1 MTESLEKMAESLE
14 KAPRKIR
21 VVVVDDHPMVLRGTC
36 EMLEMATDLA
46 VVARGK
52 DGDEALALVDSE
64 KPDVLLVDINMPRR
78 DGISVV
84 KELRARKVPL
94 GIVLLTSADDETT
107 ILRALRAGANGYLL
121 KTADEDEMHR
131 AVRLAAKGQ
140 PAILQPEVTKA
151 MMASW
156 RQGESGEEAL
166 SEREVEILKT
176 LAKDLSNKEI
186 ASRLGISDRTVQQH
200 LSNIF
205 SKLGVAS
212 RTGAVLKALR
222 LGTITLE
229 DARV

>member
-1 MTESLEKMAESLE
+1 MTEARDTT
-14 KAPRKIR
+14 AGKIR

-36 EMLEMATDLA
+36 EMLEMAPDLA

-52 DGDEALALVDSE
+52 DGNEALALVAAE
-64 KPDVLLVDINMPRR
+64 KPDVLLLDINMPHR

-84 KELRARKVPL
+84 RELRAQRVPIGL
-94 GIVLLTSADDETT
+94 VLLTSADDETT
-107 ILRALRAGANGYLL
+107 ILRALQAGANGYLL

-140 PAILQPEVTKA
+140 PAILQPEVASA

-156 RQGESGEEAL
+156 RTGAPEEPL

-212 RTGAVLKALR
+212 RTGAVLKALQR
-222 LGTITLE
+222 GTITLE

>member
-1 MTESLEKMAESLE
+1 MTETA
-14 KAPRKIR
+14 KIR

-36 EMLEMATDLA
+36 EMLEMAPDLE

-52 DGDEALALVDSE
+52 DGNEALALVVAE
-64 KPDVLLVDINMPRR
+64 KPDVLLLDINMPHR

-84 KELRARKVPL
+84 RELRAQRVPIGL
-94 GIVLLTSADDETT
+94 VLLTSADDETT
-107 ILRALRAGANGYLL
+107 ILRALQAGANGYLL

-140 PAILQPEVTKA
+140 PAILQPEVASA

-156 RQGESGEEAL
+156 RTGAPEEPL

-212 RTGAVLKALR
+212 RTGAVLKALQR
-222 LGTITLE
+222 GTITLE

>member
-1 MTESLEKMAESLE
+1 MTETRDT
-14 KAPRKIR
+14 APKIR

-36 EMLEMATDLA
+36 EMLEMAPDLE

-52 DGDEALALVDSE
+52 DGNEALALVAAE
-64 KPDVLLVDINMPRR
+64 KPDVLLLDINMPHR

-84 KELRARKVPL
+84 RELRAQRVPIGL
-94 GIVLLTSADDETT
+94 VLLTSADDETT
-107 ILRALRAGANGYLL
+107 ILRALQAGANGYLL

-140 PAILQPEVTKA
+140 PAILQPEVASA

-156 RQGESGEEAL
+156 RTGAPEEPL

-212 RTGAVLKALR
+212 RTGAVLKALQR
-222 LGTITLE
+222 GTITLE

>member
-1 MTESLEKMAESLE
+1 MTKSQDPAT
-14 KAPRKIR
+14 AKIR

-36 EMLEMATDLA
+36 EMLEMADDLS

-52 DGDEALALVDSE
+52 NGDEALALVAE
-64 KPDVLLVDINMPRR
+64 HRPDVLLVDINMPQR

-84 KELRARKVPL
+84 RELRARKDATGV
-94 GIVLLTSADDETT
+94 VLLTSADDEPT
-107 ILRALRAGANGYLL
+107 ILRALRSGASGYLL

-140 PAILQPEVTKA
+140 PAILQPEVAKA

-156 RQGESGEEAL
+156 RSEGPVEEPL

-212 RTGAVLKALR
+212 RTGAVLKALQ